1 MNKYRELKMDICSEK
16 VIENYLLYKNPL
28 YAFRLPIAILL
39 GIFLYG
45 YFELK
50 HISDN
55 SYIRQILI
63 PLACILVILVLL
75 DMLSRIFVSKD
86 EKDRLM
92 KLCKLFMAQ
101 PHMRGKEIDIVMI
114 EKYGGQVEGF
124 KSEGGTTQ
132 TNQMPTISE
141 LPVQDSIQIPDTT
154 VTKKLQIKPGTKNI
168 NIDMNNN
175 TQEFFSN
182 KQPQIGQSNIENTY
196 ASPYDSFSQ
205 NYENPDVIPS
215 KNMTGSKCIQNSDCC
230 NLCSGTN
237 ENPCN
242 INNTTIPGPQW
253 MPQSAASK
261 QNELKNNQFTP
272 SMCQIY

>member
-1 MNKYRELKMDICSEK
+1 MDICSEK

-141 LPVQDSIQIPDTT
+141 LPVQDSTQIPDTT

-168 NIDMNNN
+168 NIDMSNFLEGNNS
-175 TQEFFSN
+175 QEFFTN

-215 KNMTGSKCIQNSDCC
+215 KNMSGSKCIQNSDCC